1 MLSKWLKLSAGNEVK
16 SYAESIQMKTTT
28 TILMSIL
35 AAMICATS
43 FAAEKQS
50 CKKTHKNCPMN
61 DKKECNCGKDCGC

>member
-1 MLSKWLKLSAGNEVK
+1 
-16 SYAESIQMKTTT
+16 MKTTT

-35 AAMICATS
+35 AAMICTTS
-43 FAAEKQS
+43 FAAEKPS